1 MNIYQEKVLNLIR
14 NNKNVYCLI
23 APSFPIDFKYPNII
37 NALKKLGFSK
47 ITELTF
53 GARMT
58 NYYYLKYIKEN
69 PDQKYYITTP
79 CPTVITLIKN
89 KYPELE
95 KYLLKY
101 DSPLIA
107 TAKIIKKHNPK
118 YKIVF
123 ISPCKAK
130 RILET
135 DNSRIVDETITF
147 KELQEIFDYKKINVE
162 ELNKK
167 SKFNSFI
174 REYTKIY
181 PISGGLSKTS
191 KISKLFKKE
200 EILITDGI
208 KENIEALEKLKKG
221 NTKYRFIDILNCK
234 GGCIGGP
241 DIINKN
247 LSNKKKENIIKD
259 YREKSSRE
267 SMIKIMGKK
276 KLVLDINFESK

>member
-1 MNIYQEKVLNLIR
+1 MNIYQKKVLNLIR
-14 NNKNVYCLI
+14 NNKKAYCLI

-37 NALKKLGFSK
+37 NALKKIGFSK
-47 ITELTF
+47 VTELTF
-53 GARMT
+53 GARMV
-58 NYYYLKYIKEN
+58 NYYYIKYIKEN
-69 PDQKYYITTP
+69 PDQKYYISSP
-79 CPTVITLIKN
+79 CPTVNVLIKN

-107 TAKIIKKHNPK
+107 TAKIIKKHNPN

-135 DNSRIVDETITF
+135 DNNNFVDETLTF
-147 KELQEIFDYKKINVE
+147 KELQEIFDYKKINLD

-167 SKFNSFI
+167 TKFNSFI

-191 KISKLFKKE
+191 QISKLFKKE

-208 KENIEALEKLKKG
+208 KENIKILDKIIKG

-241 DIINKN
+241 DIINNKI
-247 LSNKKKENIIKD
+247 SENKKITIIKD
-259 YREKSSRE
+259 YREISSRE
-267 SMIKIMGKK
+267 NMKKIMGKK
-276 KLVLDINFESK
+276 KLALNIKFDSK

>member
-147 KELQEIFDYKKINVE
+147 KELQEIFDYKKINIE

-200 EILITDGI
+200 EILVTDGI

-247 LSNKKKENIIKD
+247 LSNKKRENIIKD

-267 SMIKIMGKK
+267 NMRKIMGKK

>member
-1 MNIYQEKVLNLIR
+1 MNIYQKKVLNLIK

-47 ITELTF
+47 VTELTF

-58 NYYYLKYIKEN
+58 NYYYLQYIKEN
-69 PDQKYYITTP
+69 PDQKYYITSP
-79 CPTVITLIKN
+79 CPTINVLIKN
-89 KYPELE
+89 RYPELE

-101 DSPLIA
+101 DSPLLA
-107 TAKIIKKHNPK
+107 TAKIIKKHNPN

-130 RILET
+130 RMLET
-135 DNSRIVDETITF
+135 DNNNIVDETITF
-147 KELQEIFDYKKINVE
+147 KELQELFDYKKIDINS
-162 ELNKK
+162 LNKK
-167 SKFNSFI
+167 IKFNSYI

-181 PISGGLSKTS
+181 PISGGLSKSS
-191 KISKLFKKE
+191 KISKLFKKD

-208 KENIEALEKLKKG
+208 KENIKVLDNLKKG

-241 DIINKN
+241 DIINN
-247 LSNKKKENIIKD
+247 TISIKKKTSIIRE
-259 YREKSSRE
+259 YRKISSRE
-267 SMIKIMGKK
+267 SIKKIMGKK
-276 KLVLDINFESK
+276 KLVLNINFETK

>member
-1 MNIYQEKVLNLIR
+1 MNIYQKKVLNLIK

-23 APSFPIDFKYPNII
+23 APSFPIDFEYPNII
-37 NALKKLGFSK
+37 NALKKIGFSK
-47 ITELTF
+47 VTELTF

-58 NYYYLKYIKEN
+58 NYYYIKYIKEN
-69 PDQKYYITTP
+69 PDQKYYISSP
-79 CPTVITLIKN
+79 CPTVNVLIKN

-107 TAKIIKKHNPK
+107 TAKIIKKHNPN
-118 YKIVF
+118 YKVVF

-130 RILET
+130 RMLET
-135 DNSRIVDETITF
+135 DNNNIVDETITF
-147 KELQEIFDYKKINVE
+147 KELQEIFDYKKIDIKK
-162 ELNKK
+162 LNKK
-167 SKFNSFI
+167 AKFNSFI

-191 KISKLFKKE
+191 KISKLFKKN

-208 KENIEALEKLKKG
+208 KENIEILEKINKNKT
-221 NTKYRFIDILNCK
+221 NYRFIDILNCK

-241 DIINKN
+241 DIINNKI
-247 LSNKKKENIIKD
+247 SNKKKINIIKE
-259 YREKSSRE
+259 YREISSRE
-267 SMIKIMGKK
+267 NMKKIMGKK

>member
-200 EILITDGI
+200 EILVTDGI

-247 LSNKKKENIIKD
+247 LSNKKRENIIKD

-267 SMIKIMGKK
+267 NMRKIMGKK
-276 KLVLDINFESK
+276 KLVLDINFEAK